1 MKVCIIFRGETIR
14 DYPKAINT
22 FDNVENI
29 KTYILDDLQ
38 DNEIEYEIVFVTY
51 ENEILSKFQ
60 QFYGVKEENIMHCEY
75 ISQVDNFNEVNKYVQ
90 KNKNQYDRFIILR
103 FDIIYKIKITK
114 WNNFYNNG
122 IIVPNRDKTYDSTL
136 FCNDLIFII
145 DNTYVDIFNGAVEH
159 MTSVKYNMNK
169 CLHYPSMPHYI
180 GRYLVTNNLP
190 IIYMYEEKY
199 CAYDHPIY
207 AFQRLL

>member
-14 DYPKAINT
+14 DYIKAINT

-29 KTYILDDLQ
+29 KTNILDDLQ
-38 DNEIEYEIVFVTY
+38 ENGIEYEIVFVTY

-60 QFYGVKEENIMHCEY
+60 QFYGVKEENIIYCEY
-75 ISQVDNFNEVNKYVQ
+75 ISQEDNFNEVNKYIQ

-122 IIVPNRDKTYDSTL
+122 ITVPNRDSTYDSTL
-136 FCNDLIFII
+136 FCNDIIFIV
-145 DNTYVDIFNGAVEH
+145 DNSYVDIFNGAVEH
-159 MTSVKYNMNK
+159 MMSVKYNMNK
-169 CLHYPSMPHYI
+169 CLHYTSMPHYI

-199 CAYDHPIY
+199 CGFDNPIY

>member
-14 DYPKAINT
+14 DYIKAINT

-29 KTYILDDLQ
+29 KTYILDDLHE
-38 DNEIEYEIVFVTY
+38 NGIEYEIVLVTY
-51 ENEILSKFQ
+51 EHEILSKFQ
-60 QFYGVKEENIMHCEY
+60 KFYNVKDGNIIYCEY
-75 ISQVDNFNEVNKYVQ
+75 ISQVDNLNEVNKYIQ

-122 IIVPNRDKTYDSTL
+122 IIVPNRDTTYDTTL
-136 FCNDLIFII
+136 FCNDIIFMI
-145 DNTYVDIFNGAVEH
+145 DKPYIEIFNNAIEY
-159 MTSVKYNMNK
+159 MMSVKKNMNK
-169 CLHYPSMPHYI
+169 CLNYSSMPHSI

-190 IIYMYEEKY
+190 ITYMFEEKY
-199 CAYDHPIY
+199 YVLDHPIY